1 MKKMLVAL
9 LALLMVLS
17 FGACFNK
24 ENADESGTSSDVSN
38 VESESKDIWL
48 ETAEPSSEEE
58 SSEEE
63 TSEAESV
70 EEESAEAGN
79 STSDWVDI
87 EFPRPQ

>member
-24 ENADESGTSSDVSN
+24 ENAEESGASSDA
-38 VESESKDIWL
+38 SKDIWY
-48 ETAEPSSEEE
+48 ETVDPSSEQESSEEETSDAESIEEE

-63 TSEAESV
+63 ST
-70 EEESAEAGN
+70 EAGN

>member
-9 LALLMVLS
+9 LALLMALS
-17 FGACFNK
+17 FGACFNA
-24 ENADESGTSSDVSN
+24 ENSGGGSS
-38 VESESKDIWL
+38 
-48 ETAEPSSEEE
+48 SSEAISGESTQE

-70 EEESAEAGN
+70 EEESADAGN